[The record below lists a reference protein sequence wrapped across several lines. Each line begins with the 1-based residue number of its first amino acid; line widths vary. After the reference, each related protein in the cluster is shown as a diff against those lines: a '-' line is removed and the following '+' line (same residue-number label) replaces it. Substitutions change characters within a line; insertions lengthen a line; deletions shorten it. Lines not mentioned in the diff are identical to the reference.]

1 MAREATAVYVRG
13 MNKLTPYPSSLT
25 DAEWAVLEA
34 LLPPPAPVGRKRT
47 IERRAIVDALL
58 YRLVTGCQW
67 RQLPSDFPGWSTV
80 HQTGRRWRLAG
91 VWERILAVL
100 VARDRVAAG
109 RDPEPSAAVLDS
121 QSVRVSAG
129 QRGGSLSA
137 ASTPASRSGAAS
149 ATWPSTSRA
158 ACSPSA

>member
-1 MAREATAVYVRG
+1 MAHTTRGMYAWG
-13 MNKLTPYPSSLT
+13 MNKLTPYASSLT
-25 DAEWAVLEA
+25 DAEWAVLEP
-34 LLPPPAPVGRKRT
+34 LLPPPAAVGRKRT
-47 IERRAIVDALL
+47 IDRRAIVDALL

-67 RQLPSDFPGWSTV
+67 RQLPTDFPGWSTV

-91 VWERILAVL
+91 VWERVLAVL

-129 QRGGSLSA
+129 QKGASRSA
-137 ASTPASRSGAAS
+137 ASTPASRSGGAS
-149 ATWPSTSRA
+149 ATSPSMSRA